1 MIQAPL
7 ALKATDTFSSKSVRN
22 FSRYFVQKQTDER
35 HRSRDLGE
43 DECAV
48 HACRLVSA
56 ATCRGAALP
65 PRWNNLNCIRQ
76 AAAPWKWEF

>member
-35 HRSRDLGE
+35 HWSCDLGE
-43 DECAV
+43 GNDCAV
-48 HACRLVSA
+48 HWCRLVSA
-56 ATCRGAALP
+56 TTCRGAP
-65 PRWNNLNCIRQ
+65 PHPDGTI
-76 AAAPWKWEF
+76 